1 MIRATRLAGILVLV
15 AVSFAK
21 AQTSLISAQWTPP
34 GSVPTTSGSGTL
46 LIGNTIGLTTAA
58 IGNAGAVFNWD
69 WSALPFAN
77 GLTLNNTTN
86 SGIAI
91 AVGGNSTATQTL
103 TFSSAISSPYLWF
116 NYIDQNTSFSFGSYD
131 WTLLSA
137 NGAARSGNSVNVTAS
152 ASNLAD
158 SGFLVRINQDFGP
171 SSSLTFNYISTS
183 LASTSGFTVATVPEP
198 SALSLLAVGLGGL
211 VLLRQGRKKD

>member
-15 AVSFAK
+15 AVSFAP
-21 AQTSLISAQWTPP
+21 AQTSLISVQWTPP
-34 GSVPTTSGSGTL
+34 GFVPTTSGSGTL
-46 LIGNTIGLTTAA
+46 LSGNTVGLTTAA

-198 SALSLLAVGLGGL
+198 SAFSLLAVGLGGL
-211 VLLRQGRKKD
+211 ALIRRRRA

>member
-1 MIRATRLAGILVLV
+1 MIRAIRLAGILVLV
-15 AVSFAK
+15 AASFAK
-21 AQTSLISAQWTPP
+21 AQTSLIAVEWTPP

-46 LIGNTIGLTTAA
+46 ISGNTVGLTTAA
-58 IGNAGAVFNWD
+58 IGNGGAVFNWD
-69 WSALPFAN
+69 WSALPFAS
-77 GLTLNNTTN
+77 GFTLNTTTN

-91 AVGGNSTATQTL
+91 AVSGNSTATQTL

-158 SGFLVRINQDFGP
+158 SGFLVRINQNFGP
-171 SSSLTFNYISTS
+171 STSLTFNYISTS
-183 LASTSGFTVATVPEP
+183 LASTSGFTIATVPEP
-198 SALSLLAVGLGGL
+198 SGLSLLAVGLGGL
-211 VLLRQGRKKD
+211 ALLRQSRKKD

>member
-198 SALSLLAVGLGGL
+198 SAFSLLAVGLGV
-211 VLLRQGRKKD
+211 VLRRRRRAV